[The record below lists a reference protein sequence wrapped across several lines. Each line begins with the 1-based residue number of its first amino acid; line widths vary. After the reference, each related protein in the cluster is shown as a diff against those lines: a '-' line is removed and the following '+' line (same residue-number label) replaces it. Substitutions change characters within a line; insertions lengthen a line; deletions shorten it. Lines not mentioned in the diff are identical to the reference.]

1 MYNIRTRG
9 VELRPSGHVFL
20 HRWHTHSLASIYYLI
35 RMDKML
41 NALVSISSIYCV
53 GFTNNFLQ
61 SFAVLYIT
69 VCINCEGPE
78 IRYKELL

>member
-1 MYNIRTRG
+1 MG
-9 VELRPSGHVFL
+9 ERPPLWLALAHVPPHHWRSSPFSV
-20 HRWHTHSLASIYYLI
+20 HWLI

-41 NALVSISSIYCV
+41 KTNASVSISSIYCV
-53 GFTNNFLQ
+53 GFTDNFLQ

-78 IRYKELL
+78 LYMV

>member
-1 MYNIRTRG
+1 
-9 VELRPSGHVFL
+9 
-20 HRWHTHSLASIYYLI
+20 
-35 RMDKML
+35 MDKMF

-53 GFTNNFLQ
+53 GFTDNFLQ

>member
-1 MYNIRTRG
+1 MAWNSSPLWY
-9 VELRPSGHVFL
+9 
-20 HRWHTHSLASIYYLI
+20 THLASIYYLI

-41 NALVSISSIYCV
+41 KQTPWFQFLVRIVLALQII
-53 GFTNNFLQ
+53 FLQ

-78 IRYKELL
+78 IRCKELL